1 MLNFIVIY
9 LMTLHRLLKVYNGL
23 HSLFLNI
30 LFSGTREGK
39 PNNVV
44 CKKNI
49 VGSVKLRLARLQEI
63 YK

>member
-1 MLNFIVIY
+1 
-9 LMTLHRLLKVYNGL
+9 MTLHRLLKVYNGL